1 MGRPFK
7 GNTPVVTR
15 VSPAVKSWLVTQ
27 AAEQGVSLAAVLRQ
41 AIQVG
46 QKQMAVRLDGAQAVQ
61 DGG

>member
-46 QKQMAVRLDGAQAVQ
+46 QKQMTTAGPGQGVNDGS
-61 DGG
+61 